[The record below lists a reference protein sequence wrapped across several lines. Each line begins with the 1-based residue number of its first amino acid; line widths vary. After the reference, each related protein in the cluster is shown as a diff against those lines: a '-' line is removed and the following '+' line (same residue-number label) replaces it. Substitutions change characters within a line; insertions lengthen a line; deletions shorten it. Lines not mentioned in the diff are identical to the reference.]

1 MTSTFLQRNETSVD
15 PGWSLIVA
23 TLVTC
28 LLLGLCLPCVVS
40 LGSRYE
46 QKKKRR
52 QRNHSNKKKP
62 RSIIPRDDDNDGD
75 DDEHDGRSRS
85 SSHEKIL
92 IVDDIDKALS
102 TDAFCQD
109 DTADDTSTNDG
120 DDDVDAVEGE
130 RISIVEPSSKPTST
144 ITSVTDWFC
153 GIAEMVR
160 ADNI

>member
-28 LLLGLCLPCVVS
+28 LLLGFCLPCVVS

-46 QKKKRR
+46 KRR
-52 QRNHSNKKKP
+52 N
-62 RSIIPRDDDNDGD
+62 RSKTRSIPRDND
-75 DDEHDGRSRS
+75 DDECDGRSRS
-85 SSHEKIL
+85 SSHEKVV
-92 IVDDIDKALS
+92 IVDDIGKALS
-102 TDAFCQD
+102 TDACQD
-109 DTADDTSTNDG
+109 DTDDTSTHD
-120 DDDVDAVEGE
+120 DDDVADGE
-130 RISIVEPSSKPTST
+130 RTSIVEPSSNPTST

-160 ADNI
+160 ATRYDLSF